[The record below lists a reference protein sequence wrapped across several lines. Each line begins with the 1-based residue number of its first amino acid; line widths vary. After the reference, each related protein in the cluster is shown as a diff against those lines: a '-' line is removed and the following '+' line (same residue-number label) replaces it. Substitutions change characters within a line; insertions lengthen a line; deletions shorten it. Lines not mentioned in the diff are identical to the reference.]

1 MVMIDRRK
9 LLEWSLLTAIASL
22 FGHKGAIAR
31 ATAPIRRDN
40 CSFAN
45 EMRRNLRDA
54 ARRGLVSAD
63 AEETVRC
70 PLCLEYITVS
80 AQDTI

>member
-1 MVMIDRRK
+1 MIDRRK
-9 LLEWSLLTAIASL
+9 LLERSLLTAIASL
-22 FGHKGAIAR
+22 FGHQGVSAR
-31 ATAPIRRDN
+31 AKAAPIRRDN

-54 ARRGLVSAD
+54 ARRGLVSTD